1 MEAKFATEPARELK
15 RADYR
20 QSPAKKDKMGRRLKR
35 KKGEGIAQI
44 LGHMAIPSS
53 PCYLFSR
60 RL

>member
-35 KKGEGIAQI
+35 KKGERIV
-44 LGHMAIPSS
+44 
-53 PCYLFSR
+53 
-60 RL
+60 